1 MTAEL
6 LHRVGHGLPR
16 FARNDSWTVLALH
29 DGEIGLMCN
38 DGETAVLRNDGT
50 TAVLGNDG
58 TTAVL
63 CGDTPTP
70 VTARSEATRQSMDR
84 FVLAMTVV

>member
-29 DGEIGLMCN
+29 DGETGLMCN
-38 DGETAVLRNDGT
+38 DGETAVL
-50 TAVLGNDG
+50 GNDG
-58 TTAVL
+58 ATAVL